1 MDGCVQQFFQDG
13 TPSGQSQDLAGA
25 QIGTEYNGS
34 AQLEYIQPLSNN
46 MVWFTQLDYNFTDD
60 YFMTGDRDPVQIQSG
75 YGTLN
80 ARTGL
85 RTDNWMLMAYGR
97 NLTDELI
104 STGGYDI
111 PLAQGSHGRY
121 RAPGQVVGFQVAY
134 EF

>member
-1 MDGCVQQFFQDG
+1 MAECTQAALSRCIQYRFER
-13 TPSGQSQDLAGA
+13 A

-60 YFMTGDRDPVQIQSG
+60 YFMSGDRDPVQIQSG
-75 YGTLN
+75 FGTLN

-104 STGGYDI
+104 STGR
-111 PLAQGSHGRY
+111 LK
-121 RAPGQVVGFQVAY
+121 
-134 EF
+134 